1 MELDQL
7 WMPKCL
13 RVGWC
18 INFSPTP
25 FEQGVWKRHYIQ
37 TVRELRLTSMQ
48 VWRSDPELAQW
59 SNRIQFSWFFALK
72 YPVRNVI
79 KTPAV
84 HLQTAPSQ
92 QRVVAPHAS
101 AISSRHEDLS
111 EVAFLSVEDP
121 ASTTRRL
128 GSTSRTGLRKEKQAT
143 APPPWRDSDRH
154 PKDTL
159 RFNYLDNLDPTEE
172 ALEG

>member
-1 MELDQL
+1 
-7 WMPKCL
+7 MPKCL

-48 VWRSDPELAQW
+48 VWRSDPELAQR

-79 KTPAV
+79 KTSAV

-92 QRVVAPHAS
+92 QQVVAPHAS